1 MVYQEAKTYRE
12 HGVNEY
18 PPGDMCLPFST
29 GLLLSA
35 FVFSLHT
42 SNIRGGATK
51 LGFVS
56 SACLVLSA
64 AHLLI
69 FDSSV
74 EVSVRRLHAC
84 SASGATHSCKEW
96 YNSRPVCHYSLVIV
110 SSMKHLCSPI
120 SPHLHR
126 QLLFF
131 ARRSHRRGCFPVLS
145 DSQRCRSFRI
155 PEFHAHT
162 FPFYFYF
169 FKKTQLFMPSD
180 EDPLGRRRSSR
191 RTTKCALVSP
201 CGERFSAWRSGAITR
216 FRHRNACSS

>member
-1 MVYQEAKTYRE
+1 MLAMVYKEAKTYRE

-69 FDSSV
+69 LIAALKSRFADSMRAV
-74 EVSVRRLHAC
+74 PLELLTHARNGTTRALCATTVS
-84 SASGATHSCKEW
+84 
-96 YNSRPVCHYSLVIV
+96 
-110 SSMKHLCSPI
+110 
-120 SPHLHR
+120 
-126 QLLFF
+126 
-131 ARRSHRRGCFPVLS
+131 
-145 DSQRCRSFRI
+145 
-155 PEFHAHT
+155 
-162 FPFYFYF
+162 
-169 FKKTQLFMPSD
+169 
-180 EDPLGRRRSSR
+180 
-191 RTTKCALVSP
+191 
-201 CGERFSAWRSGAITR
+201 
-216 FRHRNACSS
+216 

>member
-1 MVYQEAKTYRE
+1 VPAFFDRAPAVGFRFLLAHFE
-12 HGVNEY
+12 HQRRCDEVRFRQLCVSRLER
-18 PPGDMCLPFST
+18 C
-29 GLLLSA
+29 
-35 FVFSLHT
+35 T
-42 SNIRGGATK
+42 SPDI
-51 LGFVS
+51 
-56 SACLVLSA
+56 
-64 AHLLI
+64 
-69 FDSSV
+69 DSSV

-131 ARRSHRRGCFPVLS
+131 ARRSHRRGCSPVSS

-180 EDPLGRRRSSR
+180 EDPPGRRRSSR